1 MFNNTM
7 KKPIENLNWVLVN
20 GDTVYHFTNFK
31 EANKHQLIIGGSL
44 MPKFYFESNYKDIVL
59 PKSEYKHYNL

>member
-1 MFNNTM
+1 M
-7 KKPIENLNWVLVN
+7 KKPIENLNWVVVN

-44 MPKFYFESNYKDIVL
+44 MPEFYFESNYKEITQ